1 LGHDDKL
8 CWLKN
13 ISPFLKTHGN
23 DFSLLTSG
31 EKHYQDMSLH
41 KYLGAKVE
49 YISGEKKMKIAIVG
63 IGGVGGY
70 YGGLLAKRYSADED
84 VEIVFI
90 ARGDHLKQIKKNG
103 LNLITEKGT
112 FTVRPDLVTDNPAD
126 CGIFDCVIFCVK
138 AYGLEESAKLLL
150 PSIDENTVV
159 ISLLNG
165 VDNTDRLRTVL
176 NKGKI
181 FNGCV
186 YIGAH
191 IVRPGVVQQAGS
203 LNKLFFGNESDDKIE
218 ANHIEHILKE
228 ANIDAQYRTD
238 IKHIVWE
245 KYVLISAFAT
255 ATTFLD
261 KTMRDVIDSEKG
273 KELLDNL
280 LTEVFRVSEAKR
292 IELPKNI
299 KEEIIAKVSTFP
311 PEIKTSMQMD
321 FEKGNQTE
329 LETFTGYI
337 VREARKHG
345 LSSPTY
351 KRIYA
356 ALQKKLHV

>member
-1 LGHDDKL
+1 
-8 CWLKN
+8 
-13 ISPFLKTHGN
+13 
-23 DFSLLTSG
+23 
-31 EKHYQDMSLH
+31 
-41 KYLGAKVE
+41 
-49 YISGEKKMKIAIVG
+49 MKIAIVG

-70 YGGLLAKRYSADED
+70 YGGLLAKRYFDDED

-90 ARGDHLKQIKKNG
+90 ARGDHLEQIKKNG
-103 LNLITEKGT
+103 LNLITEKET
-112 FTVRPDLVTDNPAD
+112 FAVRPDLATDNPTD

-138 AYGLEESAKLLL
+138 AYGLEESAKLLS
-150 PSIDENTVV
+150 PFINENTVV

-165 VDNTDRLRTVL
+165 VDNADRLSAVL

-186 YIGAH
+186 YIGSH

-203 LNKLFFGNESDDKIE
+203 LNQLFFGSKSDDKKE
-218 ANHIEHILKE
+218 AKHIENILKK

-238 IKHIVWE
+238 IENIVWE

-261 KTMRDVIDSEKG
+261 ETMRGVIDSEKG
-273 KELLDNL
+273 KRLLDDL
-280 LTEVFRVSEAKR
+280 LTEVLRVAEAKR

-299 KEEIIAKVSTFP
+299 RKEIIAKVSTFP

-321 FEKGNQTE
+321 SEKGNQTE

-337 VREARKHG
+337 VHEAGKHG
-345 LSSPTY
+345 ISVPAY

-356 ALQKKLHV
+356 ALKKQLNG

>member
-1 LGHDDKL
+1 
-8 CWLKN
+8 
-13 ISPFLKTHGN
+13 
-23 DFSLLTSG
+23 
-31 EKHYQDMSLH
+31 
-41 KYLGAKVE
+41 
-49 YISGEKKMKIAIVG
+49 MKIAIVG

-70 YGGLLAKRYSADED
+70 YGGLLAKRYFDDED

-90 ARGDHLKQIKKNG
+90 ARGDHLEQIKKNG
-103 LNLITEKGT
+103 LNLITENGT
-112 FTVRPDLVTDNPAD
+112 FTVRPDLATGNPAD

-138 AYGLEESAKLLL
+138 AYSLEESAKLLS

-165 VDNTDRLRTVL
+165 VDNADRLSAVL

-203 LNKLFFGNESDDKIE
+203 LNKLFFGNESDDKLVAMQIE
-218 ANHIEHILKE
+218 NILKQ

-238 IKHIVWE
+238 IENIVWE

-261 KTMRDVIDSEKG
+261 KTMRGILESEKG
-273 KELLDNL
+273 KELLDDL
-280 LTEVFRVSEAKR
+280 LTEVFRVSEAKG
-292 IELPKNI
+292 IALPKNI
-299 KEEIIAKVSTFP
+299 RKEIIAKVGTFP
-311 PEIKTSMQMD
+311 PEMKTSMQMD
-321 FEKGNQTE
+321 FEKGNRTE

-337 VREARKHG
+337 VREAGKHG
-345 LSSPTY
+345 LSVPTY
-351 KRIYA
+351 ERIYS
-356 ALQKKLHV
+356 ALKNQLHG

>member
-1 LGHDDKL
+1 
-8 CWLKN
+8 
-13 ISPFLKTHGN
+13 
-23 DFSLLTSG
+23 
-31 EKHYQDMSLH
+31 
-41 KYLGAKVE
+41 
-49 YISGEKKMKIAIVG
+49 MKIAIVG

-70 YGGLLAKRYSADED
+70 YGGLLAKQYSDDEN

-90 ARGDHLKQIKKNG
+90 ARGDHLEQIKKNG

-112 FTVRPDLVTDNPAD
+112 FTARPDLAIDTPSG

-138 AYGLEESAKLLL
+138 TYGLEESAKLLW

-165 VDNTDRLRTVL
+165 VDNADRLRAVL

-203 LNKLFFGNESDDKIE
+203 LNKLFFGNESNDKIE
-218 ANHIEHILKE
+218 ANHIENILKK

-238 IKHIVWE
+238 IENIVWE

-255 ATTFLD
+255 ATTFLG
-261 KTMRDVIDSEKG
+261 KTMRGIIDSQKG
-273 KELLDNL
+273 KKLLDDL
-280 LTEVFRVSEAKR
+280 LTEVLRVSEAKQ

-299 KEEIIAKVSTFP
+299 RKEIIAKVSAFP
-311 PEIKTSMQMD
+311 PEMKTSMQMD
-321 FEKGNQTE
+321 FEKGKRTE
-329 LETFTGYI
+329 IETFTGYI
-337 VREARKHG
+337 IREAGRYG
-345 LSSPTY
+345 LSAPTY
-351 KRIYA
+351 ERIYG
-356 ALQKKLHV
+356 ALKK

>member
-1 LGHDDKL
+1 
-8 CWLKN
+8 
-13 ISPFLKTHGN
+13 
-23 DFSLLTSG
+23 
-31 EKHYQDMSLH
+31 
-41 KYLGAKVE
+41 
-49 YISGEKKMKIAIVG
+49 MKIAIVG

-70 YGGLLAKRYSADED
+70 YGGLLAKRYFDDED

-90 ARGDHLKQIKKNG
+90 ARGNHLEQIKKNG
-103 LNLITEKGT
+103 LKLITEKGT
-112 FTVRPDLVTDNPAD
+112 FTVRPDLATDTPSG

-138 AYGLEESAKLLL
+138 AYGLEESAKLLS
-150 PSIDENTVV
+150 PCIDEDTVV

-165 VDNTDRLRTVL
+165 VDNADRLSAVL

-191 IVRPGVVQQAGS
+191 IVRPGVVQQGGS
-203 LNKLFFGNESDDKIE
+203 LNKLFFGNESEDKI
-218 ANHIEHILKE
+218 AAQDIEKILKE

-255 ATTFLD
+255 ATTFLN
-261 KTMRDVIDSEKG
+261 KTMRGVIDSEKG
-273 KELLDNL
+273 KGLLDDL
-280 LTEVFRVSEAKR
+280 LTEIFRVSEAKQ

-299 KEEIIAKVSTFP
+299 RKEIIAKVSTFP
-311 PEIKTSMQMD
+311 PEIKTSMHMD
-321 FEKGNQTE
+321 SEKGHQTE

-337 VREARKHG
+337 VREAEKIG
-345 LSSPTY
+345 ISVPTY

-356 ALQKKLHV
+356 ALKRQLPG

>member
-1 LGHDDKL
+1 
-8 CWLKN
+8 
-13 ISPFLKTHGN
+13 
-23 DFSLLTSG
+23 
-31 EKHYQDMSLH
+31 
-41 KYLGAKVE
+41 
-49 YISGEKKMKIAIVG
+49 MKIAIVG

-70 YGGLLAKRYSADED
+70 YGGLLAKRYFDDEE
-84 VEIVFI
+84 VKIVFI

-112 FTVRPDLVTDNPAD
+112 FTVKPDLATDTPSG

-138 AYGLEESAKLLL
+138 AYGLEESAKLLS
-150 PSIDENTVV
+150 PSIDDNTIV

-165 VDNTDRLRTVL
+165 VDNADRLSAVL

-203 LNKLFFGNESDDKIE
+203 LNKLFFGNESEDKIV
-218 ANHIEHILKE
+218 AQDIEKILKE
-228 ANIDAQYRTD
+228 ADIDAQYRTD

-255 ATTFLD
+255 ATTFLG
-261 KTMRDVIDSEKG
+261 KTMRGVIDSEKG
-273 KELLDNL
+273 KDLLDNL
-280 LTEVFRVSEAKR
+280 LTEVFRVSEAKQ

-299 KEEIIAKVSTFP
+299 RKEIIAKVSTFP

-321 FEKGNQTE
+321 SEKGHQTE

-337 VREARKHG
+337 VREAKKHG
-345 LSSPTY
+345 ISVPTY

-356 ALQKKLHV
+356 GLKRQFPG

>member
-1 LGHDDKL
+1 
-8 CWLKN
+8 
-13 ISPFLKTHGN
+13 
-23 DFSLLTSG
+23 
-31 EKHYQDMSLH
+31 
-41 KYLGAKVE
+41 
-49 YISGEKKMKIAIVG
+49 MKIAIVG

-70 YGGLLAKRYSADED
+70 YGGLLAKRFFDDED

-90 ARGDHLKQIKKNG
+90 ARGDHLEQIKKNG

-112 FTVRPDLVTDNPAD
+112 FIVRPDLATDNPTD

-138 AYGLEESAKLLL
+138 AYGLEESAKLLS
-150 PSIDENTVV
+150 PSINENTVV

-165 VDNTDRLRTVL
+165 VDNADRLSAVL

-203 LNKLFFGNESDDKIE
+203 LNKLFFGNESNDKIA
-218 ANHIEHILKE
+218 ANNIENILKE
-228 ANIDAQYRTD
+228 ANIDAEFRMD
-238 IKHIVWE
+238 IKNIAWE

-261 KTMRDVIDSEKG
+261 ETMRGVIDSKKG
-273 KELLDNL
+273 KGLLDDL
-280 LTEVFRVSEAKR
+280 LTEVLRVAEAKR

-299 KEEIIAKVSTFP
+299 RKEIIAKVSTFP

-321 FEKGNQTE
+321 SEKGNQTE

-337 VREARKHG
+337 VHEAGKHG
-345 LSSPTY
+345 VSVPTY

-356 ALQKKLHV
+356 ALKKQLNG

>member
-1 LGHDDKL
+1 
-8 CWLKN
+8 
-13 ISPFLKTHGN
+13 
-23 DFSLLTSG
+23 
-31 EKHYQDMSLH
+31 
-41 KYLGAKVE
+41 
-49 YISGEKKMKIAIVG
+49 MKIAIVG

-70 YGGLLAKRYSADED
+70 YGGLLAKRYSGEED

-90 ARGDHLKQIKKNG
+90 ARRDHLKQIKENG
-103 LNLITEKGT
+103 LKLITEKET
-112 FTVRPDLVTDNPAD
+112 FIVSPDLATDNPSG

-138 AYGLEESAKLLL
+138 TYGLEESAKLLS
-150 PSIDENTVV
+150 PFIDENTVV

-165 VDNTDRLRTVL
+165 VDNADRLSAVL

-203 LNKLFFGNESDDKIE
+203 MNQLFFGNESIDKIE
-218 ANHIEHILKE
+218 VNHIENILKQ

-238 IKHIVWE
+238 IENIVWE

-261 KTMRDVIDSEKG
+261 KTMRGIIDGEKG
-273 KELLDNL
+273 KELLDDL
-280 LTEVFRVSEAKR
+280 LSEVFRIAEAKR
-292 IELPKNI
+292 IELPINI
-299 KEEIIAKVSTFP
+299 RKEIIAKVSTFP

-337 VREARKHG
+337 VREAGKHG
-345 LSSPTY
+345 LSVPTY
-351 KRIYA
+351 ERIYT
-356 ALQKKLHV
+356 ALKKQLNG

>member
-1 LGHDDKL
+1 
-8 CWLKN
+8 
-13 ISPFLKTHGN
+13 
-23 DFSLLTSG
+23 
-31 EKHYQDMSLH
+31 
-41 KYLGAKVE
+41 
-49 YISGEKKMKIAIVG
+49 MKIAIVG

-70 YGGLLAKRYSADED
+70 YGGLLAKRYSDDEN

-90 ARGDHLKQIKKNG
+90 ARGDHLEQIKKNG
-103 LNLITEKGT
+103 LNLITAKET
-112 FTVRPDLVTDNPAD
+112 FTVRPDLAIDTPSG

-138 AYGLEESAKLLL
+138 AYGLEESAKMLS
-150 PSIDENTVV
+150 PSIGENTVV

-165 VDNTDRLRTVL
+165 VDNADRLSAVL

-203 LNKLFFGNESDDKIE
+203 LNKLFFGNETDDKIA
-218 ANHIEHILKE
+218 ANNIENILKE

-261 KTMRDVIDSEKG
+261 KTMRGVIDSEKG
-273 KELLDNL
+273 KELLDDL
-280 LTEVFRVSEAKR
+280 LTEVFRVSEAKG
-292 IELPKNI
+292 ISLPKNI
-299 KEEIIAKVSTFP
+299 RKDIIAKVSTFP

-321 FEKGNQTE
+321 SEKGNKTE

-337 VREARKHG
+337 VREAEKHG
-345 LSSPTY
+345 LSVPTY
-351 KRIYA
+351 ERIYA
-356 ALQKKLHV
+356 ALKKQLHG